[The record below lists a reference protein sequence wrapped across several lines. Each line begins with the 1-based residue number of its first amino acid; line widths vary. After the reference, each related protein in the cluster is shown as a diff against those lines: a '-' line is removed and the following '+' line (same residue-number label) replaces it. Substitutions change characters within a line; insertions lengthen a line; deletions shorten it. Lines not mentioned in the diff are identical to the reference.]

1 MLAASQEC
9 NVPQL
14 QAFVFLPPLCVITT
28 LCTLL
33 SVSVTLGIFGYVLS
47 FYSGTESLWKGG
59 DQPEHWC
66 QSQSDLPIPDACGN
80 TIIIK
85 SLSSLLTLTMIKLQ
99 LGVYSSVTVSA

>member
-1 MLAASQEC
+1 MLAVSQEC
-9 NVPQL
+9 IVPRL
-14 QAFVFLPPLCVITT
+14 QASVLLPPRCVIRT
-28 LCTLL
+28 LYTLL

-47 FYSGTESLWKGG
+47 FYSGTESHWNGG
-59 DQPEHWC
+59 DQPEHQC

-85 SLSSLLTLTMIKLQ
+85 SLSFLLTLTMIKLQ